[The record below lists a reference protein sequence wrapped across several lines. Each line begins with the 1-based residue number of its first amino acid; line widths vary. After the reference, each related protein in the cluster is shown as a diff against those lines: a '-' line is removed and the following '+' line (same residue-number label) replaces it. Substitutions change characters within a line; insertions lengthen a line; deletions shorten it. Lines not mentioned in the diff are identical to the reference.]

1 MESERRQDDPDE
13 IGGGGPTDL
22 PDSGPG
28 GAGTG
33 EEIGGGTG
41 AGDRLGGSGGDVG
54 GGDPGGGGDVG
65 GLQDLGEGEGDADP
79 AAGGAG
85 PPD

>member
-13 IGGGGPTDL
+13 VGGV
-22 PDSGPG
+22 
-28 GAGTG
+28 A
-33 EEIGGGTG
+33 E
-41 AGDRLGGSGGDVG
+41 RLGGSGGDVG

-65 GLQDLGEGEGDADP
+65 GLQDLGEGEAEADP
-79 AAGGAG
+79 KAGGAG